1 MRFSNFP
8 AYTITGTLSTN
19 VELNSRALLITNSN
33 VAAGANASVAIT
45 ADVWITQ
52 NAGTRDTAEYG
63 DYDNRTYKSV
73 TFTVYVRPGETLT
86 LPIALKKVTSL
97 TKGSGAEVY
106 VLI

>member
-1 MRFSNFP
+1 MRFSNHQ
-8 AYTITGTLSTN
+8 AYTITGALTTG
-19 VELNSRALLITNSN
+19 VELSSRAIMFTHSSAATIT
-33 VAAGANASVAIT
+33 IT

-52 NAGTRDTAEYG
+52 NPGTRDTVEYG

-73 TFTVYVRPGETLT
+73 SFTVNIRAGETLI

-97 TKGSGAEVY
+97 NLNSASAY